1 MFGRH
6 RPEAQRLPMHQVPR
20 GHEAMD
26 MRSETQVIPLLVTQ
40 TPLPGDLADLVRR
53 YGIRH
58 FKAPGTL
65 G

>member
-1 MFGRH
+1 
-6 RPEAQRLPMHQVPR
+6 
-20 GHEAMD
+20 

-58 FKAPGTL
+58 FKTPGTL

>member
-1 MFGRH
+1 
-6 RPEAQRLPMHQVPR
+6 
-20 GHEAMD
+20 

-40 TPLPGDLADLVRR
+40 TPLPGDLSDLVRR
-53 YGIRH
+53 HGIRH